1 MDKFSTWCDWRDSE
15 MCRPI
20 SDARIPESG
29 LSQLSPLIFAMDING
44 NFTLEDSLVAG
55 KNEFILLGLKS
66 DSLTGEYCQII

>member
-1 MDKFSTWCDWRDSE
+1 MH
-15 MCRPI
+15 
-20 SDARIPESG
+20 PESG
-29 LSQLSPLIFAMDING
+29 LSQLSPLIFAMNING